1 MEPEH
6 LLEIAEKTNCIFKNV
21 LQIHNFCFLSLKSL
35 CKTECNIDVIDFSPL
50 LVLELQKNGS
60 IFFFQIYNLKKKIYL
75 VLLALVLVIK
85 YASSFKI

>member
-60 IFFFQIYNLKKKIYL
+60 IFFFRSII
-75 VLLALVLVIK
+75 
-85 YASSFKI
+85 